1 MAANSL
7 SDVTTVTNQATTD
20 YPNDTPS
27 SCTSGGLD
35 HAVEKPRSFIRPSTC
50 GDQGSKKVGSLLS
63 NFPSS
68 AVILKQNPTFPN
80 ALSKTNCKD
89 SPNRMLAGSTEG
101 KDSWPNSAIVNDIK
115 SDDIFDRED
124 DADTQHRSTSRAVQ
138 TRLRTCSELE
148 AEMLSEATF
157 SSVEHK
163 LVSTV
168 KHSELRVVPE
178 KSLKDVVSDL
188 PDGDSDICNNEPSFF
203 LAMDVEGL
211 LASSRHSCDSI
222 DGSECA
228 VSTTN
233 DKTEPTKNKKK
244 RKIYTSAHEKPKW
257 KNSRLPS
264 SIKHRSGSG
273 KTETNKGLSDSKLN
287 CFPGDTT
294 NNDTPCKF
302 ASSEI
307 TDIGEIPMV
316 DSSQSL
322 GAGQVTTTGSNMAKS
337 SSSSSSSVVP
347 KRGRERRVSP
357 NAFVSVRI
365 PSVEIRQNIETIQRG
380 LVDYDGDLFYTL
392 TSLDKLHL
400 TLCVLRLDSNSEI
413 ER

>member
-7 SDVTTVTNQATTD
+7 SDVTMVTNQATTD

-27 SCTSGGLD
+27 SCTSRGLD
-35 HAVEKPRSFIRPSTC
+35 HAVEKPRSFILPSTR
-50 GDQGSKKVGSLLS
+50 GDQCSKKIGPLLS

-80 ALSKTNCKD
+80 ALFKTNYKD
-89 SPNRMLAGSTEG
+89 NPNRMLATSTEG

-115 SDDIFDRED
+115 SDDVFDREV
-124 DADTQHRSTSRAVQ
+124 DADTQHRSTSGAVQ

-148 AEMLSEATF
+148 AEMFSEATF

-163 LVSTV
+163 LVSTL
-168 KHSELRVVPE
+168 KHSDPLRVVPE
-178 KSLKDVVSDL
+178 KSLKGVVSDS
-188 PDGDSDICNNEPSFF
+188 PDGVSDIFNHEPSFF

-222 DGSECA
+222 DGSECT
-228 VSTTN
+228 VLTTN

-244 RKIYTSAHEKPKW
+244 RKIHTSAHEKPKW

-264 SIKHRSGSG
+264 SIQHRSGSG
-273 KTETNKGLSDSKLN
+273 KTVTNKDLSESELI

-294 NNDTPCKF
+294 NSCINDTPCKF
-302 ASSEI
+302 ASSDI
-307 TDIGEIPMV
+307 TDIDEVPMV

-322 GAGQVTTTGSNMAKS
+322 GAGPVTTTGSTMAE
-337 SSSSSSSVVP
+337 SSSVIP

-380 LVDYDGDLFYTL
+380 LVDYNGDLFYTL

-400 TLCVLRLDSNSEI
+400 TLCVLRLDSDSEI